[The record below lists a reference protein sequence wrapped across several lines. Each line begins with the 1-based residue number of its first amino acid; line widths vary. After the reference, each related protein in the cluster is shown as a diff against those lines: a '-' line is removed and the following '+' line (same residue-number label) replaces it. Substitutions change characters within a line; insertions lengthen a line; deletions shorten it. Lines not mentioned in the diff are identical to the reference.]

1 MLTSRSLSFNT
12 LVFALALLG
21 GASAVFAQP
30 ATGARF
36 DVTNYHIE
44 AQLNPDEHTLRAGA
58 DVTLVP
64 QDATRSIVFEL
75 NGSLHVD
82 SVEKDGKALTGFV
95 QDAVG
100 AGALGPNVRID
111 LGQVVPAGQ
120 PITVRLRWSGAL
132 TSPEGGPLANKR
144 LAYIGP
150 EGSYLMY
157 ASRWFPFHDYA
168 ADRATADITIIVPT
182 GMQVGGISDEPVV
195 PQVDKA
201 GVTRFRFVNKQP
213 VLIGNFVAGQYVAKS
228 LRMGKYE
235 LQFFVKPGSE
245 NRITNFGDLMG
256 HALEFYTNEYGD
268 PAFGNRFVIA
278 QTDDETMDAYS
289 GPGMLFLASKFFD
302 TSRVSSEER
311 LQREVAY
318 QWWGQSVGL
327 KTFDDAWVSQGLA
340 EYSAFALRESKLT
353 GAQLDATQ
361 REEQERALTFEQTSS
376 IVRAPSALDDQS
388 AAYQSIVFYKGA
400 MVFRMLRE
408 TMGKQQFSQ
417 LLRKFLEQYRNKS
430 ASIDDFE
437 RLTSQVAGKNMR
449 YFFAQW
455 VEGTGVPEFSVDYQ
469 IIRTRA
475 GKFRTRGTVRQ
486 SFDNLQMPVDVTL
499 HSEGDSQTKTLY
511 LEGKSEDFDFES
523 NGQPISAEV
532 DPSDKI
538 LRMSDDLKISI
549 VARRGIELFKEGQYA
564 EAQQQLEG
572 ALKLDR
578 NNAWVYYN
586 LGQVYFEQKNWQLA
600 LDNFQAALDA
610 ASSKPAWIDTWA
622 RIKRGNAYDAKGDRA
637 KAVNEYQKAVNAGS
651 DYDNAQSIAKKY
663 IATPYDPK
671 APPEQAQN
679 GPGDF

>member
-1 MLTSRSLSFNT
+1 MLALKSIAAMPIMSRPNLLSCCSA
-12 LVFALALLG
+12 ALALCFFG
-21 GASAVFAQP
+21 SAAQAQQP
-30 ATGARF
+30 AAGSRY
-36 DVTNYHIE
+36 DVSNYRIE
-44 AQLNPDEHTLRAGA
+44 VQLNPDEHVLRAGA
-58 DVTLVP
+58 DITFVP

-82 SVEKDGKALTGFV
+82 GVEKDGHALTGVV

-120 PITVRLRWSGAL
+120 PATLRIRWSGAL

-144 LAYIGP
+144 LAYVGP

-213 VLIGNFVAGQYVAKS
+213 VLIGNFVAGTYVAKS
-228 LRMGKYE
+228 LRMGRYE

-245 NRITNFGDLMG
+245 NRIANFGELMG
-256 HALEFYTNEYGD
+256 HALEFYTNQYGE
-268 PAFGNRFVIA
+268 PSFGNRFVIA
-278 QTDDETMDAYS
+278 QTDDETIDAYA

-302 TSRVSSEER
+302 NARASSDER

-327 KTFDDAWVSQGLA
+327 KSFDDAWVSQGLA
-340 EYSAFALRESKLT
+340 EYSAFALRESMLT

-408 TMGKQQFSQ
+408 TLGK
-417 LLRKFLEQYRNKS
+417 
-430 ASIDDFE
+430 D
-437 RLTSQVAGKNMR
+437 
-449 YFFAQW
+449 
-455 VEGTGVPEFSVDYQ
+455 
-469 IIRTRA
+469 
-475 GKFRTRGTVRQ
+475 
-486 SFDNLQMPVDVTL
+486 
-499 HSEGDSQTKTLY
+499 
-511 LEGKSEDFDFES
+511 
-523 NGQPISAEV
+523 
-532 DPSDKI
+532 
-538 LRMSDDLKISI
+538 
-549 VARRGIELFKEGQYA
+549 
-564 EAQQQLEG
+564 
-572 ALKLDR
+572 
-578 NNAWVYYN
+578 
-586 LGQVYFEQKNWQLA
+586 
-600 LDNFQAALDA
+600 
-610 ASSKPAWIDTWA
+610 
-622 RIKRGNAYDAKGDRA
+622 
-637 KAVNEYQKAVNAGS
+637 
-651 DYDNAQSIAKKY
+651 
-663 IATPYDPK
+663 
-671 APPEQAQN
+671 
-679 GPGDF
+679 